1 MALSA
6 VNSSRL
12 VIAEL
17 LSVAVLFLA
26 GLLAYY
32 GVFFR
37 KQGLARDGGL
47 AKLLWFIYFA
57 LGVAALFVEVT
68 NVLPAAYDPSYKA
81 AAYLLGCILISV
93 SGFLRFKPQDVSGV
107 ILTVRGQSLIEA
119 MLIALQGF
127 SIAFFSTFALSSIG
141 GDVGANR
148 LELSSKAEVLG
159 SYGAINTVAGAG
171 SHLFMISLV
180 MACVRLC
187 QNIAGGQALLRP
199 FLLIAASLSYVVY
212 VLAYVGRDGAIY
224 WLMTAL
230 MVFLL
235 FRRHMPVKTQ
245 RWIILAGSSISAM
258 ILVPIVVI
266 TAARFS
272 TSEFGANWSLLEYFG
287 TQINNFSDYASI
299 DRPQTYGSM
308 NFPLILQ
315 PYCSAFNGLS
325 CENWE
330 TIKPYIFDQYLTQG
344 QVPWLFATY
353 VSDFVAD
360 FGYFGALVFIS
371 LFSVVCHLLCVMR
384 DSNGFL
390 SLSRLLLILLLF
402 LTPYWGVFY
411 FRFGIINSFL
421 IVNVGFIFFIWMLQ
435 KLYVVDDTK
444 NATQTAVGNS
454 INSTLEPS
462 THG

>member
-1 MALSA
+1 
-6 VNSSRL
+6 
-12 VIAEL
+12 L
-17 LSVAVLFLA
+17 LTVAVLFLA

-32 GVFFR
+32 AVFFR
-37 KQGLARDGGL
+37 TRGPAQDGGL
-47 AKLLWFIYFA
+47 AKLLWFLYLA
-57 LGVAALFVEVT
+57 LGVAALFVELT
-68 NVLPAAYDPSYKA
+68 NVLPTAYDPSYKA
-81 AAYLLGCILISV
+81 AAYLLVCILISV

-119 MLIALQGF
+119 ILITVQGF

-148 LELSSKAEVLG
+148 LELSNKAEVLG
-159 SYGAINTVAGAG
+159 SYGVINTVAGAG

-180 MACVRLC
+180 MACIRLC
-187 QNIAGGQALLRP
+187 QNRSGRYTLVRP
-199 FLLIAASLSYVVY
+199 LLLIAASLSYVVY

-235 FRRHMPVKTQ
+235 FRRHMLIKTQ
-245 RWIILAGSSISAM
+245 RWIVLTGSSISAI
-258 ILVPIVVI
+258 ILIPIVVI
-266 TAARFS
+266 TAARFA
-272 TSEFGANWSLLEYFG
+272 TSEFGANWSVLEYFG

-299 DRPQTYGSM
+299 DRPQTYGAM

-315 PYCSAFNGLS
+315 PYCSIFGGLG

-344 QVPWLFATY
+344 QAPWLFATY

-360 FGYFGALVFIS
+360 FGYAGALVFIS
-371 LFSVVCHLLCVMR
+371 LFSMLCHYLCVAR
-384 DSNGFL
+384 DGNGFL
-390 SLSRLLLILLLF
+390 SLSRLLLILLCF

-421 IVNVGFIFFIWMLQ
+421 IVNVGFIVFIWTLQ
-435 KLYVVDDTK
+435 KLYVVNVTNK
-444 NATQTAVGNS
+444 AAQTAFGHS
-454 INSTLEPS
+454 SNSTRDPS